1 VEPVQSNQGSNA
13 GEPVVET
20 PGGETFSAQAGT
32 RPRSINSKPP
42 TITTATATIW
52 LTAVVAVLA
61 LIAKYANDPGR
72 PGAIPHQW
80 PAQSLIAL
88 DTDRPT
94 LIMFVH
100 PYCPCTRASLGE
112 LDSLMARCRGQF
124 NAHVVFVKP
133 AGLGEFQAKS
143 DLWRRAS
150 AIPGVT
156 VHSDSS
162 GSETRLFH
170 PETSG
175 QTVLYDRDGR
185 LLFQGGITIS
195 RGHAGDNPGRSA
207 LVALLNHQ
215 LVNEV
220 ETPVFGC
227 SLFDTHVQQE
237 TAQ

>member
-52 LTAVVAVLA
+52 LTAVVAALA

-72 PGAIPHQW
+72 SGAIPHQW

>member
-1 VEPVQSNQGSNA
+1 MEPVQSNPGSNA
-13 GEPVVET
+13 GAQVFET
-20 PGGETFSAQAGT
+20 TGEETFQAQAGT
-32 RPRSINSKPP
+32 RPCSVKRKSSA
-42 TITTATATIW
+42 ITNATAAIW

-61 LIAKYANDPGR
+61 LIANHANAPGR
-72 PGAIPHQW
+72 SGAIPQRW

-88 DTDRPT
+88 DANRPT

-133 AGLGEFQAKS
+133 AGLGEYQAKS

>member
-1 VEPVQSNQGSNA
+1 VEPDQSNPGSIA
-13 GEPVVET
+13 GKDVVEK
-20 PGGETFSAQAGT
+20 PGEETFRAQAGA
-32 RPRSINSKPP
+32 RPHSIKSKSP
-42 TITTATATIW
+42 TITTATAAIW
-52 LTAVVAVLA
+52 LFSVAAVLA
-61 LIAKYANDPGR
+61 LIANHANAPGR
-72 PGAIPHQW
+72 SGAIPQQW
-80 PAQSLIAL
+80 PVQNLIAL
-88 DTDRPT
+88 DTNRPT

-133 AGLGEFQAKS
+133 AGLGEFEAKS